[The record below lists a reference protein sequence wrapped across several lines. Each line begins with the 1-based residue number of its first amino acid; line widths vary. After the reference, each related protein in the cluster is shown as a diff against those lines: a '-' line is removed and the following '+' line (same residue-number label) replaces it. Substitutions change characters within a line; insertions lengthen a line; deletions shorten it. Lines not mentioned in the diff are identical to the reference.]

1 MVRSARPWR
10 PADRS
15 DVLRRYADWSPT
27 LTALVEAADEPVV
40 SREIRVTPPGMR
52 WLSHPSLT
60 LVGDAAHLMPPV
72 GEGANQAL
80 RDAADLAAE
89 VIANPD
95 DAPGAI
101 ARYET
106 QMRARIGP
114 IERDSAQMQKLILS
128 PTALDDMVRFFAPA
142 ADRR

>member
-1 MVRSARPWR
+1 M
-10 PADRS
+10 
-15 DVLRRYADWSPT
+15 
-27 LTALVEAADEPVV
+27 V
-40 SREIRVTPPGMR
+40 SREIRVTPRGMR
-52 WLSHPSLT
+52 WPSASSLT

-89 VIANPD
+89 VIASPG

-106 QMRARIGP
+106 QMRARMTACRTRSSAGAP
-114 IERDSAQMQKLILS
+114 RSLPERHGS
-128 PTALDDMVRFFAPA
+128 PPPGRRCATCLRSNSPPSFSVA
-142 ADRR
+142 AGS